1 MIVESGRD
9 TAAMFALDQLLS
21 QAREAYIIQALS
33 GQPLDQAYWPAREA
47 QAKLEIQKRFYN
59 PKVQAAL
66 KPNAAAPDP
75 AASDSPSADN
85 IMVAKDDPELD
96 SEIDQTAFDQH
107 GQKLVEHAIWMTH
120 EILKQIPFVGQ
131 MAREGD

>member
-1 MIVESGRD
+1 MIGASGRD

-21 QAREAYIIQALS
+21 QAREEYIIQALS
-33 GQPLDQAYWPAREA
+33 GQPLDQTYWPAREA

-59 PKVQAAL
+59 PKVQAAVN
-66 KPNAAAPDP
+66 PTAAEPDP
-75 AASDSPSADN
+75 ADSDSPSADN
-85 IMVAKDDPELD
+85 TMVSKDDPEVD
-96 SEIDQTAFDQH
+96 SDIDQGAFDQH

-131 MAREGD
+131 MARGDH